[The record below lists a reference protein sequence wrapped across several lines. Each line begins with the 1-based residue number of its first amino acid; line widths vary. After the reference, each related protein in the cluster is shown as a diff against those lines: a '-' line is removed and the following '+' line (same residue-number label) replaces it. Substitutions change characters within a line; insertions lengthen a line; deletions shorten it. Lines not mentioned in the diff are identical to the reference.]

1 MLGALA
7 LQNSVDVRKDR
18 VEPLL
23 TNDLDNRL
31 ADQIGRATTEHLRI
45 GFADEAISQIAPAPY
60 EHERSS
66 VDNSFQ
72 FCSVS
77 PQHVLDTPAVGEVHQ
92 HVHRAKHGTG
102 GVEYRRRTRNH
113 PNPGAVGSLRNRLYA
128 SDRPYRWQP
137 AWRRAPPG
145 IDVRSRADRLL
156 LEVRRSNRG

>member
-45 GFADEAISQIAPAPY
+45 GFADEAISQIASAPY

-72 FCSVS
+72 FCSAGA
-77 PQHVLDTPAVGEVHQ
+77 QHVLDTPAVGE
-92 HVHRAKHGTG
+92 HVGGPHRPQASNIGVGQGTT
-102 GVEYRRRTRNH
+102 RTLVPSGRS
-113 PNPGAVGSLRNRLYA
+113 AIA
-128 SDRPYRWQP
+128 STPRIGRFSCN
-137 AWRRAPPG
+137 ATAMGERSCG
-145 IDVRSRADRLL
+145 ID
-156 LEVRRSNRG
+156 EP